1 MNSNPISPVVAREP
15 SVPRPP
21 ARLPELLAPAGD
33 WECARAA
40 VENGADAIYFGLE
53 KFNAR
58 MRANNFTEADLPKLM
73 EFLHRR
79 GVKGYVT
86 FNILVFE
93 NEMADAE
100 QYVRAMIATG
110 VDAAVVQDVGMCR
123 LIRQHSPDFPIHV
136 STQMTITSAAGVAFA
151 RDLGCNLVVLARE
164 CSLKEIEAIQSS
176 QLDHH
181 QLSTL
186 HHPLPLEVFIHGALC
201 VAYSGQCLTS
211 EALGGR
217 SANRGECAQACR
229 MPYDLVADGQ
239 LVPLGDRKYLLSP
252 QDLAGLEV
260 LPELARIGV
269 ASLKIEGR
277 LKSPEYVANIT
288 RIYRKAIDQLS
299 DAGCVMRDKIQPQS
313 PASPD
318 REPAV
323 PRLVSNHPAP
333 VSTQDRYDMEMAFSR
348 GLYTGWFRGTNNQQ
362 LVHARFGKK
371 RGVFLGEVSRIDG
384 ERVCIDL
391 QPPLKPG
398 DGVVFDG
405 GHPEGEEQGGRI
417 YEVRRPKPE
426 GRNGQLAELCFG
438 QGDIDFKR
446 IHVGDKLWKTSD
458 PELDRRLRQSYES
471 DTPRFQ
477 RPILMEVHGLAGKP
491 LTLIARDEVGHMV
504 RLDSTMPLARADKRP
519 LTTERLREQLGR
531 LGGSPFKLG
540 ELKNSLAG
548 EVLLPV
554 SELNRL
560 RREAVRELEAQ
571 RTQPKRWSLRTPEA
585 NFGSGVDQ
593 GACASDSPSPPL
605 EERVGERRPYTSL
618 DSADRGDIPA
628 GHRSNI
634 AGGLSEDDG
643 LLSLALSSRGG
654 EGNTAAACERRDG
667 CKEQAQGA
675 ELSRAGDTAASSIPH
690 SALRPPSA
698 VLLRRTGTPQLIVL
712 VRNLAQLDAALQCGV
727 ETLYCEFED
736 PKKYREAVTRFRNS
750 PLRTPH
756 SECFVA
762 PPRVFKMGDEWTLK
776 QVRSSEADG
785 YLVRNYDHLAYFANE
800 RCIGDYS
807 LNIANRLTAE
817 YFKNKFGLERVTAS
831 YDLNF
836 TQLEAL
842 LQAAPPEWFEVT
854 IHQHIPMFHM
864 EHCVFCAFLST
875 GTDYTN
881 CCRPCDKHDLK
892 LRDRVGAEHPVK
904 ADAGC
909 RNTVFNALAQTGAD
923 YISRMLAL
931 GVRHFRLEFL
941 NETPDQ
947 IAQTI
952 GRYRQ
957 LLDGEITGSQLWRE
971 LKLLNQLGVTRG
983 QIGVP
988 GRL

>member
-1 MNSNPISPVVAREP
+1 MHSDQNSPVAAPER
-15 SVPRPP
+15 SDSRPP
-21 ARLPELLAPAGD
+21 TRLPELLAPAGD

-58 MRANNFTEADLPKLM
+58 MRANNFTEADLPRLM
-73 EFLHRR
+73 EFLHGR

-86 FNILVFE
+86 FNILVFQ

-100 QYVRAMIATG
+100 QYVRTMIAAG
-110 VDAAVVQDVGMCR
+110 VDAAIVQDVGMCR

-136 STQMTITSAAGVAFA
+136 STQMTITSAAGVEFA
-151 RDLGCNLVVLARE
+151 RALGCNLVVLARE
-164 CSLKEIEAIQSS
+164 CSLKEIEKIQAY

-181 QLSTL
+181 QLSTTP
-186 HHPLPLEVFIHGALC
+186 HPLPLEVFIHGALC

-229 MPYDLVADGQ
+229 MPYNLVADGK

-260 LPELARIGV
+260 LPELVRMGV

-288 RIYRKAIDQLS
+288 RIYRKTLDQL
-299 DAGCVMRDKIQPQS
+299 G
-313 PASPD
+313 
-318 REPAV
+318 
-323 PRLVSNHPAP
+323 P
-333 VSTQDRYDMEMAFSR
+333 VTAHDRYDMEMAFSR
-348 GLYTGWFRGTNNQQ
+348 GLYTGWFHGTNNQQ

-371 RGVFLGEVSRIDG
+371 RGVLLGEVSRIEG
-384 ERVCIDL
+384 ERVCLNL
-391 QPPLKPG
+391 QAPLKPG
-398 DGVVFDG
+398 DGVVFDA
-405 GHPEGEEQGGRI
+405 GHPEGEEQGGRV
-417 YEVRRPKPE
+417 YEVKV
-426 GRNGQLAELCFG
+426 GQASRLSPAGLDRLLGTGETPVLLCFG
-438 QGDIDFKR
+438 RGDVDFRR
-446 IHVGDKLWKTSD
+446 IHVGDKVWKTSD
-458 PELDRRLRQSYES
+458 PELERRLRQSYEG
-471 DTPRFQ
+471 DAPRFQ
-477 RPILMEVHGLAGKP
+477 RPVFMEVHGLMGKP
-491 LTLIARDEVGHMV
+491 LTLIARDEAGHV
-504 RLDSTMPLARADKRP
+504 VQLDSAMSLAPADKQP
-519 LTTERLREQLGR
+519 LKTDRLREQLGR
-531 LGGSPFKLG
+531 LGGTPFKLG
-540 ELKNSLAG
+540 ELRNALVG
-548 EVLLPV
+548 DVLLPV

-560 RREAVRELEAQ
+560 RREVVRELETQ
-571 RTQPKRWSLRTPEA
+571 RAKPKKWSVEC
-585 NFGSGVDQ
+585 
-593 GACASDSPSPPL
+593 GARNGECGTTDTTRSP
-605 EERVGERRPYTSL
+605 V
-618 DSADRGDIPA
+618 
-628 GHRSNI
+628 
-634 AGGLSEDDG
+634 
-643 LLSLALSSRGG
+643 
-654 EGNTAAACERRDG
+654 
-667 CKEQAQGA
+667 
-675 ELSRAGDTAASSIPH
+675 IPH
-690 SALRPPSA
+690 SAL
-698 VLLRRTGTPQLIVL
+698 GTPHLIVL
-712 VRNLAQLDAALQCGV
+712 VRDLGQLDVALQCGV

-736 PKKYREAVTRFRNS
+736 PKKYREAVARFRNS
-750 PLRTPH
+750 ALRSPG

-762 PPRVFKMGDEWTLK
+762 PPRVFKMGEEWTLK

-785 YLVRNYDHLAYFANE
+785 YLVRNYDHLAFFAKE
-800 RCIGDYS
+800 RRIGDYS
-807 LNIANRLTAE
+807 LNIANRLTAD

-836 TQLEAL
+836 AQLEAL

-854 IHQHIPMFHM
+854 IHQHMPMFHM

-881 CCRPCDKHDLK
+881 CGRPCDKHDLK

-931 GVRHFRLEFL
+931 GVRHFRIEFL

-947 IAQTI
+947 AAQTI
-952 GRYRQ
+952 EKYRQ
-957 LLDGEITGSQLWRE
+957 LLRGEITGPQLWRE

-983 QIGVP
+983 QIGAP
-988 GRL
+988 ARTE